1 MAKYKIVLND
11 DLPLVAEVNR
21 QLQETKGYCPC
32 ALEWNADTKCIC
44 TTFRNSLVKGEE
56 TECACGKYKIIK
68 ITEQN
73 D

>member
-11 DLPLVAEVNR
+11 DIELVAEVNR

-32 ALEWNADTKCIC
+32 ALEWNESTKCVC
-44 TTFRNSLVKGEE
+44 TAFKESLAKEEE
-56 TECACGKYKIIK
+56 TECSCGKYKIIK
-68 ITEQN
+68 IE

>member
-11 DLPLVAEVNR
+11 DLALVAEVNR

-32 ALEWNADTKCIC
+32 ALVWYDSTKCVC
-44 TTFRNSLVKGEE
+44 EAFKKSFANGEE
-56 TECACGKYKIIK
+56 TECLCGKYKIVK
-68 ITEQN
+68 VE

>member
-32 ALEWNADTKCIC
+32 ALEWNDSTRCIC
-44 TTFRNSLVKGEE
+44 STFKESLAKGEE
-56 TECACGKYKIIK
+56 IECNCGKYKIIK
-68 ITEQN
+68 VE

>member
-11 DLPLVAEVNR
+11 DKALVAEVNR

-32 ALEWNADTKCIC
+32 ALEWNELTKCIC
-44 TTFRNSLVKGEE
+44 FEFRESLERKEE
-56 TECACGKYKIIK
+56 TECNCGKYRIIK
-68 ITEQN
+68 IE

>member
-11 DLPLVAEVNR
+11 DIELVAEVNR

-32 ALEWNADTKCIC
+32 ALYRAPEYKCIC
-44 TTFRNSLVKGEE
+44 KAFKDSLANGEE
-56 TECACGKYKIIK
+56 TECNCGKYKIIK
-68 ITEQN
+68 VE